1 MRAWLTVPLLSL
13 CILRCFLEGLDE
25 EDLFY
30 SFSFIYPPCPFPT
43 ASPPATTPRYPLRR
57 SFPTFCSPFYCLQ
70 PPSVCSPHATGG
82 EGEPLTPLQQLQSGA
97 AVRSVSLTNTQR
109 SIITQT
115 NTCVKNMYMFTL
127 RYSEILQ
134 QCNIL
139 LGNVVYLCGK
149 VFITTSA
156 FHI

>member
-139 LGNVVYLCGK
+139 LGNVVFKC
-149 VFITTSA
+149 
-156 FHI
+156 